1 MLKYVNGNK
10 VFRAKILTKDV
21 LKQQI
26 LTDSIAKNDCLCRH
40 MVKHGLDWTSKTWTG
55 PLVKHGLDSKAPIS
69 KTWTGLV

>member
-1 MLKYVNGNK
+1 MPQVGSNPK
-10 VFRAKILTKDV
+10 VFLALV
-21 LKQQI
+21 GW
-26 LTDSIAKNDCLCRH
+26 H